1 MKGSMLCNQKLYLR
15 YCSCFL
21 LVFFTILLSLLLDKS
36 DHREIVHYMSDE
48 VPSSEC
54 AEFNEIHSMFHFMA
68 IVTPYKESQIQLAQR
83 ETIPHLLA
91 QYTPPHKK
99 TSYTPPTS

>member
-1 MKGSMLCNQKLYLR
+1 MQSKMIFIVLFML
-15 YCSCFL
+15 SFS
-21 LVFFTILLSLLLDKS
+21 VFHDSFISLLDKNE
-36 DHREIVHYMSDE
+36 HTEIVHYMSDE
-48 VPSSEC
+48 APSSEC

-68 IVTPYKESQIQLAQR
+68 IITSYKENQIQTAKS

-99 TSYTPPTS
+99 TSYKPPTA